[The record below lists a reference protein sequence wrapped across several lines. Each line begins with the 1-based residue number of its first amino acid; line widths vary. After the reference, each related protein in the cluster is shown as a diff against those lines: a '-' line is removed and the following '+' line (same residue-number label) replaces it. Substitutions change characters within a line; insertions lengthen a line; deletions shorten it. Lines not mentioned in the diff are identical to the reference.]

1 MKSQTS
7 LVAQQTR
14 LSEWA
19 QQIKDCQNR
28 PNGMKIDEW
37 CQMNGMTKANYYWR
51 LRKVREAVLETVD
64 VTPAFVEIPA
74 QLPAEPVPAVEHTI
88 VATLK
93 GTNHFV
99 LEITDQASATFL
111 TSLLGAMNN
120 AQ

>member
-28 PNGMKIDEW
+28 PDGMKIDEW
-37 CQMNGMTKANYYWR
+37 CQTNGMTKATYYWR

-64 VTPAFVEIPA
+64 VTPAFVEIPTE
-74 QLPAEPVPAVEHTI
+74 LPTASVPVTESKV
-88 VATLK
+88 VAMLK
-93 GTNHFV
+93 GKNSLV